1 MMEILTDIGNRI
13 VNGGF
18 KVHLLVYVISAALGI
33 IIIRLVFYKLLKIV
47 ARKTNIAY
55 SLLQQTFRGIP
66 TLLGILIALYAVM
79 EILTIPPRG
88 LLFLQRLFHSLVILS
103 VTLLVAHLASG
114 YLKQK
119 FGKTSGAFASTSILA
134 TTIDLAVYTIGILF
148 LLESFG
154 VAISPLITALGVG
167 GLAVALALQDTLA
180 NLFSGINILVAK
192 QIKIGDFVKLSTGEA
207 GHIVDM
213 SWRNTTIKTPTENMV
228 VIPNQ
233 KFASS
238 TIINYAQPFAE
249 CSISIPIGVSYESDL
264 DYVEKVTV
272 AVAKEILQETAG
284 GVNSFAP
291 VVRYSSFGESSID
304 FNVILR
310 VKTVTD
316 QYLIR
321 HEFIKR
327 LHARYRQEK
336 IIIPYPTRTINL
348 EQVTPLDEVSLKSVS
363 NQGAAIVSKP

>member
-1 MMEILTDIGNRI
+1 MLELVTEIGNRI
-13 VNGGF
+13 IHGGF
-18 KVHLLVYVISAALGI
+18 KVHLAAFFVSVALGI
-33 IIIRLVFYKLLKIV
+33 MIIQLVFDKLFKII

-66 TLLGILIALYAVM
+66 TLLGSLIALYAIM
-79 EILTIPPRG
+79 EILTIPPRPLM
-88 LLFLQRLFHSLVILS
+88 LLQKLFHSLVILS
-103 VTLLVAHLASG
+103 LTLLVARIASG

-134 TTIDLAVYTIGILF
+134 TTIDLAVYTIGVLF

-154 VAISPLITALGVG
+154 VAISPLLTALGVG

-192 QIKIGDFVKLSTGEA
+192 QIKISDFVKLSTGEE
-207 GHIVDM
+207 GHVVDM
-213 SWRNTTIKTPTENMV
+213 NWRNTTIKTSAENMV

-238 TIINYAQPFAE
+238 IITNYAQPFAE
-249 CSISIPIGVSYESDL
+249 CSIGIPIGVSYDSDL
-264 DYVEKVTV
+264 DHVEKVTV
-272 AVAKEILQETAG
+272 EVAKQILQEIEG
-284 GVNSFAP
+284 GVKTFEPA
-291 VVRYSSFGESSID
+291 VRYVSFGESSIT
-304 FNVILR
+304 FNVTLR

-316 QYLIR
+316 QYLVR

-327 LHARYRQEK
+327 IHVRFQQEG
-336 IIIPYPTRTINL
+336 IRIPFLIRTA
-348 EQVTPLDEVSLKSVS
+348 S
-363 NQGAAIVSKP
+363 

>member
-1 MMEILTDIGNRI
+1 MPEILTEIANRI
-13 VNGGF
+13 INGGF
-18 KVHLLVYVISAALGI
+18 KMHLIVYIISLALGI
-33 IIIRLVFYKLLKIV
+33 SIIQLIFYKLLKVV
-47 ARKTNIAY
+47 ARKTNFSY

-66 TLLGILIALYAVM
+66 TLLGILISLYAVM
-79 EILTIPPRG
+79 EILTIPPRP

-103 VTLLVAHLASG
+103 LTLLVARLASG

-154 VAISPLITALGVG
+154 VAISPLLTALGVG

-192 QIKIGDFVKLSTGEA
+192 QIKIDDFVKLSTGEE
-207 GHIVDM
+207 GHVVDM
-213 SWRNTTIKTPTENMV
+213 NWRNTTIKTPTENMV

-233 KFASS
+233 KFAST
-238 TIINYAQPFAE
+238 TITNYAQPFAE
-249 CSISIPIGVSYESDL
+249 CSIFIPIGVSYESDL
-264 DYVEKVTV
+264 DHVEKITI
-272 AVAKEILQETAG
+272 AVAKEILHETEG
-284 GVNSFAP
+284 GVNSFEP
-291 VVRYSSFGESSID
+291 LVRYSGFAESSIN

-316 QYLIR
+316 QHLIR

-327 LHARYRQEK
+327 LHARYQKEG
-336 IIIPYPTRTINL
+336 IIIPFPTRTVNV
-348 EQVTPLDEVSLKSVS
+348 EQITPPEESR
-363 NQGAAIVSKP
+363 PR

>member
-1 MMEILTDIGNRI
+1 MIEILSGLGDRI
-13 VNGGF
+13 INGGF
-18 KVHLLVYVISAALGI
+18 KTHLVVYFISLGLGI
-33 IIIRLVFYKLLKIV
+33 FIIQQIFYRLLKV
-47 ARKTNIAY
+47 VSRKTNFSYDI
-55 SLLQQTFRGIP
+55 LQQIFRGIP
-66 TLLGILIALYAVM
+66 TLFGMLIGLYAVM
-79 EILTIPPRG
+79 EILAIPPRP
-88 LLFLQRLFHSLVILS
+88 LLFLQRLFHALVILS
-103 VTLLVAHLASG
+103 LTLLVARLASG

-154 VAISPLITALGVG
+154 VAISPLLTALGVG

-192 QIKIGDFVKLSTGEA
+192 QIKIGDFVRLSTGEE
-207 GHIVDM
+207 GHVVDM
-213 SWRNTTIKTPTENMV
+213 NWRNTTIKTSTENMV

-238 TIINYAQPFAE
+238 TITNYAQPFSE
-249 CSISIPIGVSYESDL
+249 CSIAIPIGVSYESDL
-264 DYVEKVTV
+264 DHVEEVTV
-272 AVAKEILQETAG
+272 EVAKEVLQEIDG
-284 GVNSFAP
+284 GVDNFEP
-291 VVRYSSFGESSID
+291 FVRYTDFAESSIN

-316 QYLIR
+316 QHLVR

-327 LHARYRQEK
+327 IHDRYQQEG
-336 IIIPYPTRTINL
+336 IIIPFPIRTVSL
-348 EQVTPLDEVSLKSVS
+348 EQAET
-363 NQGAAIVSKP
+363 QAQ